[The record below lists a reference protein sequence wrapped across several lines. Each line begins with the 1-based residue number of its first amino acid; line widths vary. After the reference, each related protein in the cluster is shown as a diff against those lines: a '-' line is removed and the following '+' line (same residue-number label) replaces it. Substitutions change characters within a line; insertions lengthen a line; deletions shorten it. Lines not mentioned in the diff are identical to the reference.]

1 MKKTI
6 AALAICLFA
15 AGAAHAAMPQTPNTI
30 TPDLLAEATAK
41 LNNPPAE
48 KPAATEQQNAQTP
61 KGSPESGS
69 NTIAPNG
76 TVPEQEAAVKTPANV
91 KTAETDTEQGKNTV
105 QQQVKQ
111 PRVVARCTPHGK
123 NRTCQRKL
131 VFNQTGRFYLLC

>member
-48 KPAATEQQNAQTP
+48 KPTGTEQQNAPNAKRQPRNP
-61 KGSPESGS
+61 K
-69 NTIAPNG
+69 
-76 TVPEQEAAVKTPANV
+76 AVIQLR
-91 KTAETDTEQGKNTV
+91 KTAQYLSM
-105 QQQVKQ
+105 
-111 PRVVARCTPHGK
+111 
-123 NRTCQRKL
+123 KL
-131 VFNQTGRFYLLC
+131 Q

>member
-15 AGAAHAAMPQTPNTI
+15 AAAAQAAMPQTPNTI

-48 KPAATEQQNAQTP
+48 NPAGTEQQNAQTP
-61 KGSPESGS
+61 KDSPEPESS
-69 NTIAPNG
+69 NTTAPNG
-76 TVPEQEAAVKTPANV
+76 TAPEQEAAVKTPANV
-91 KTAETDTEQGKNTV
+91 KTAEQGTKNGKNTV

-111 PRVVARCTPHGK
+111 PRVVR
-123 NRTCQRKL
+123 RTVKIEPAKE
-131 VFNQTGRFYLLC
+131 N

>member
-48 KPAATEQQNAQTP
+48 NPWQKQRQN
-61 KGSPESGS
+61 
-69 NTIAPNG
+69 
-76 TVPEQEAAVKTPANV
+76 
-91 KTAETDTEQGKNTV
+91 
-105 QQQVKQ
+105 
-111 PRVVARCTPHGK
+111 
-123 NRTCQRKL
+123 
-131 VFNQTGRFYLLC
+131 

>member
-48 KPAATEQQNAQTP
+48 NPAGTEQQTRQRKTQPARSSRTP
-61 KGSPESGS
+61 KRQKESRK
-69 NTIAPNG
+69 PK
-76 TVPEQEAAVKTPANV
+76 AVIQLRQ
-91 KTAETDTEQGKNTV
+91 TAQHLSREL
-105 QQQVKQ
+105 
-111 PRVVARCTPHGK
+111 P
-123 NRTCQRKL
+123 
-131 VFNQTGRFYLLC
+131 